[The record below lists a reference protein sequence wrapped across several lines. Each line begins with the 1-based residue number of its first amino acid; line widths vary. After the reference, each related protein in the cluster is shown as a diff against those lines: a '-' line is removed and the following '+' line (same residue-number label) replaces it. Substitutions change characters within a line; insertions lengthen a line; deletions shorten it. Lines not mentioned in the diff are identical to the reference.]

1 MEINQSTIDYL
12 RLIITAKDYGNI
24 IRNNPTILDELNN
37 LLPTN
42 KDITSVDWSKYDCA
56 KTLKENDFDI
66 LRTIGVFGGFDTAM
80 GRSTAYRLIYTIVST
95 YVVDI
100 EFSSYYKDQFLFYV
114 DALPSHI
121 GGKEVD
127 NFIDTIYINLPPELP
142 KGKKTKYFKE
152 TLQKHFLCKNE
163 KKPYWPQEPDW
174 PSDDNGTPLVFV
186 SQKRKGDLYEFT
198 FEDRSTGCVRIVE
211 QFL

>member
-1 MEINQSTIDYL
+1 MQINQSTIDYL
-12 RLIITAKDYGNI
+12 RLVITAKDYSNI
-24 IRNNPTILDELNN
+24 IRDNPKIIDELHN
-37 LLPTN
+37 LLPSI
-42 KDITSVDWSKYDCA
+42 KDISSVEWSRYDCA
-56 KTLKENDFDI
+56 KTLQENDFDI

-100 EFSSYYKDQFLFYV
+100 EFSSYYKDQFSFYI

-127 NFIDTIYINLPPELP
+127 NFIDTIYLNLSPELP
-142 KGKKTKYFKE
+142 KGKKAKLFKE
-152 TLQKHFLCKNE
+152 TLQKYFICKNT
-163 KKPYWPQEPDW
+163 KKPYWPQEPEW

-198 FEDRSTGCVRIVE
+198 FEDCATGRIRIVE
-211 QFL
+211 QYL